1 MSLLLDK
8 NLFIVTSA
16 LVPNIG
22 VIQPQD
28 RFNQTI
34 DTLKSLRKQLPNDYI
49 FFSDGSPNAVPK
61 EWEDE
66 ISKYANAMALWAQD
80 PEIKQ
85 LASAGQKSQSE
96 IVLLFKTLQ
105 ALKGNPQLHPIM
117 QDTKRIFK
125 FSARSILHDSFD
137 IKEYDN
143 LFGKYVFKTRIPSW
157 LSQDK
162 QKQTTDNLFIT
173 RMYSMCPSLIDD
185 YLQTLVKCYNST
197 NDHGIDTEHAH
208 YQHIDK
214 KYLIEFDKLHC
225 EGIMAGT
232 GATEVY

>member
-22 VIQPQD
+22 VIPPQD
-28 RFNQTI
+28 RFIQTI
-34 DTLKSLRKQLPNDYI
+34 DTLNSLRKQLPNDYI
-49 FFSDGSPNAVPK
+49 FFTDGSPNVVPK

-66 ISKYANAMALWAQD
+66 ISKYCNVVSFSSQD
-80 PEIKQ
+80 TDIQQ
-85 LASAGQKSQSE
+85 LAGSGQKSQAE
-96 IVLLFKTLQ
+96 IVLLFKTIQ
-105 ALKGNPQLHPIM
+105 ALKFNPQLHPIM
-117 QDTKRIFK
+117 CDTKRIFK

-143 LFGKYVFKTRIPSW
+143 LFGKYVFKTRMPSW
-157 LSQDK
+157 LPKEK
-162 QKQTTDNLFIT
+162 QAQTTDNLFIT
-173 RMYSMCPSLIDD
+173 RMYSMCPSLIDN
-185 YLQTLVKCYNST
+185 YLQTLMKCFESVNAY
-197 NDHGIDTEHAH
+197 GIDTEHAH